1 MATDPFNELPEK
13 DRTPSSGAILDKW
26 VSSAEQL
33 LVHKNTLTGWLLS
46 STILVAALQ
55 RVLANDDQ
63 PLFVIKGG
71 MFIERALDMS
81 GRATKDIDALYRG
94 AISDFDKKLDE
105 AFEGQWG
112 VIKLTRGPIEII
124 ENAPRVRKPRR
135 TKITL
140 SINGRPWR
148 SIQLEIAFPE
158 GSIAKQVESI
168 PSPSL
173 KFFGFDNPEGLA
185 TIALAYQVAQKLHA
199 STDPVTE
206 DGRPNTRVRDIADLI
221 LIQNAFYPG
230 DTDLSPMPFS

>member
-81 GRATKDIDALYRG
+81 GRATKDIDALYRR
-94 AISDFDKKLDE
+94 DF
-105 AFEGQWG
+105 
-112 VIKLTRGPIEII
+112 
-124 ENAPRVRKPRR
+124 
-135 TKITL
+135 
-140 SINGRPWR
+140 
-148 SIQLEIAFPE
+148 
-158 GSIAKQVESI
+158 
-168 PSPSL
+168 
-173 KFFGFDNPEGLA
+173 
-185 TIALAYQVAQKLHA
+185 
-199 STDPVTE
+199 
-206 DGRPNTRVRDIADLI
+206 
-221 LIQNAFYPG
+221 
-230 DTDLSPMPFS
+230 